1 MKKSFYLGAAFIT
14 MMAASC
20 QNDELVDRTNDTE
33 GQQFE
38 ITLNKGVDSRTT
50 LGTGKKTLW
59 SAGDK
64 VFVTS
69 TDGTVTGELELIQGT
84 GTSTG
89 KFRGTVKGGHPSNL
103 KHIVFPALK
112 NGKIDMSGRDEGQL
126 DAPMLGEIPS
136 TNNSPVTMNNVG
148 GLLAVMIDGAGS
160 QGLKLKTKATIG
172 TEEKNMTGG
181 FYTFDASTGKL
192 QYTSVDSPVPV
203 LTPEDGYA
211 YIPVATTT
219 APTDGKEESTSQ
231 TVSVKV
237 VVSNASNTTVVETVN
252 PVTITKG
259 EIMGDESGENTGLNV
274 NVDNQGTATQV
285 VIVTNQAELKEAL
298 SLTQNEGKIIRL
310 ANDLKDLTQGF
321 EVSIQ
326 NVTLDLN
333 GKSIEVLGDDVFDV
347 SGSLIIDGRKASVVK
362 TGGLNQNGE
371 GVCVVWAHGGRVTI
385 NGGYYQADIDDNG
398 NRSDCIYAGYNAD
411 NKETVGH
418 ITINNGYF
426 EFLGKYTLDNG
437 ESGYDVNKDGDTFLL
452 NCANSDANKCQIV
465 VNGGF
470 FKNHVPTLENYGTT
484 NEVILGENKNV
495 YLPGKENPVNVKHS
509 GADVIWYE
517 VK

>member
-1 MKKSFYLGAAFIT
+1 M
-14 MMAASC
+14 
-20 QNDELVDRTNDTE
+20 
-33 GQQFE
+33 
-38 ITLNKGVDSRTT
+38 
-50 LGTGKKTLW
+50 
-59 SAGDK
+59 
-64 VFVTS
+64 
-69 TDGTVTGELELIQGT
+69 TGELELIQGT
-84 GTSTG
+84 SSG
-89 KFRGTVKGGHPSNL
+89 KFRGTVKGCHPSNL
-103 KHIVFPALK
+103 KHIVFPAPK

-160 QGLKLKTKATIG
+160 QGLILKTKATIG

-181 FYTFDASTGKL
+181 YYTFDASTGKL
-192 QYTSVDSPVPV
+192 QYRSVDSPVPV
-203 LTPEDGYA
+203 LTSEDGYA

-219 APTDGKEESTSQ
+219 QPTDGKEESTSQ

-237 VVSNASNTTVVETVN
+237 VVSNASNTTVVETEN

-259 EIMGDESGENTGLNV
+259 KILGDESGENTGLNV
-274 NVDNQGTATQV
+274 NVDNQGTATQF

-298 SLTQNEGKIIRL
+298 SSIQNQGKIIRL
-310 ANDLKDLTQGF
+310 ANDLKELTQGF

-333 GKSIEVLGDDVFDV
+333 GKSIEVWGDDVFDV
-347 SGSLIIDGRKASVVK
+347 SCSLIIDGPKASVVK

-385 NGGYYQADIDDNG
+385 NGGYYQADIDDYG
-398 NRSDCIYAGYNAD
+398 NRSDCIYAD
-411 NKETVGH
+411 NNETVGH

-437 ESGYDVNKDGDTFLL
+437 ESGYNEDKDGDTFLL

-470 FKNHVPTLENYGTT
+470 FKNHVPTLENYGKP